1 MEYIFNHHKRIL
13 FLYGVISAVIL
24 YYVIISHPE
33 LALDKL
39 NTLKMYSQN
48 LYSTTR
54 TIVLFF
60 SVCISLLQPII
71 TVLFT
76 SVFFWCASVFLNKE
90 YSYNFFVKTISIS
103 YFIIFLWTGIKLFIF
118 LRTGSFQWN
127 DSFFKVDNPTID
139 ILLSTFSPI
148 DLIFYLF
155 TGWIIFKSKKED
167 KWFSLFL
174 LAFFL
179 QFLVAF
185 FFFIISLLMNNF

>member
-13 FLYGVISAVIL
+13 FLYGVISAFIL
-24 YYVIISHPE
+24 YYVLIFHPE

-39 NTLKMYSQN
+39 NTLKTYSQN

-54 TIVLFF
+54 TIVLLF

-76 SVFFWCASVFLNKE
+76 SIFFWCASVFLNKE
-90 YSYNFFVKTISIS
+90 YSYIFFVKILSIS
-103 YFIIFLWTGIKLFIF
+103 YFIIFLWSGIKLFIF
-118 LRTGSFQWN
+118 LRTGSFQLN
-127 DSFFKVDNPTID
+127 DNFYKVDNPTIN
-139 ILLSTFSPI
+139 ILLSSFSPI
-148 DLIFYLF
+148 DLILYLC
-155 TGWIIFKSKKED
+155 TGWIIFKFKKED

-185 FFFIISLLMNNF
+185 FIRIIPLIMNNF